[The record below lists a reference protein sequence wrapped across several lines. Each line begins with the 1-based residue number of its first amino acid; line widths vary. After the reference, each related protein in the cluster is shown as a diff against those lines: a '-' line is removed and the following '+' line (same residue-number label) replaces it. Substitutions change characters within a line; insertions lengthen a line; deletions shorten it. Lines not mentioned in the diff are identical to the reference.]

1 MKKVVVA
8 SLLMV
13 ASFAPH
19 STMNAFGQAAADA
32 GQVQMPAAEYASYN
46 ACASAATPAAKAPAC
61 EAYLT
66 AYPQSA
72 VKADVLQQLMIAYS
86 QIPAADK
93 AIDAADRLLQ
103 VDPNNL
109 RAITFEVILRKQ
121 AADALT
127 DPAAKQAGLDA
138 SASFAQK
145 GLAATKP
152 KDMKDEDFNAL
163 KASVT
168 PNFYSAIAT
177 AALSKKDTAT
187 AITNY
192 KLELAAVPVDQ
203 TTKPGA
209 LLQDTYELG
218 IAYYQSTPPDYVNCT
233 WYTSRASAFAPDP
246 YKTEFLKVANYC
258 YKKYHGKADGYDAVT
273 TAVQTNLNPPADF
286 KIAPAPSPADIVAQV
301 IASTPDLAT
310 LAVGDK
316 EFILANGKPE
326 DAAKVWDTIKG
337 KSVELPEVTVVAVT
351 GDSVQVSVSDDAVQ
365 SKTADFTFAL
375 KPIEVPEV
383 PTSGSP
389 AKIAAAKKDA
399 AEAKKKQDE
408 RAAALTV
415 GAKVTLTGTYASYT
429 PNPLMITMSDGEL
442 VMKKAAPAKK
452 PVHHA
457 AH

>member
-1 MKKVVVA
+1 MKKAVVA

-13 ASFAPH
+13 ASFAIYAPK
-19 STMNAFGQAAADA
+19 SAFCQTDP
-32 GQVQMPAAEYASYN
+32 GQVQMSAPEYAAYN
-46 ACASAATPAAKAPAC
+46 SAISQTTPAAKAPAL

-66 AYPQSA
+66 SYPQSA

-86 QIPAADK
+86 QIPAPEK
-93 AIDAADRLLQ
+93 AIGAADRLLQ

-109 RAITFEVILRKQ
+109 RALTFEVILRKQ

-127 DPAAKQAGLDA
+127 DPAAKQAALDA
-138 SASFAQK
+138 AASFATK

-152 KDMKDEDFNAL
+152 KDMKDEDFNTL
-163 KASVT
+163 KSSVT

-177 AALSKKDTAT
+177 AALNKKDTAT

-192 KLELAAVPVDQ
+192 KQEIASVPADQ

-209 LLQDTYELG
+209 ILQDVYELG

-233 WYTSRASAFAPDP
+233 WYTSRAAAFAPDP
-246 YKTEFLKVANYC
+246 YKTEFLKVATYC
-258 YKKYHGKADGYDAVT
+258 YKKYHGKPDGYEAVT
-273 TAVQTNLNPPADF
+273 AAVQTSLDPPAGF
-286 KIAPAPSPADIVAQV
+286 TITPAPSPADIVAQV

-337 KSVELPEVTVVAVT
+337 KTVELPDVTVVSVSDTVVT
-351 GDSVQVSVSDDAVQ
+351 ASVSDDAVQ
-365 SKTADFTFAL
+365 SKTADFTFNL
-375 KPIEVPEV
+375 KAPLKTP
-383 PTSGSP
+383 P
-389 AKIAAAKKDA
+389 D
-399 AEAKKKQDE
+399 
-408 RAAALTV
+408 V

-429 PNPLMITMSDGEL
+429 PSPIMITMSDSDIVEK
-442 VMKKAAPAKK
+442 KKAPVKK
-452 PVHHA
+452 APVHRA
-457 AH
+457 R